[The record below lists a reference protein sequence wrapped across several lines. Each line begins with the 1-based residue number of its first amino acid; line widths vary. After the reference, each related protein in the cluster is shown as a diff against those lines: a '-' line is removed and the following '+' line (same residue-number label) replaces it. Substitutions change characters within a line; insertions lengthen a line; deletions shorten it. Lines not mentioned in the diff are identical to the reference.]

1 MESNMPTK
9 SKTKTDVK
17 VRSSIEV
24 MSSVASSIEFIK
36 SQIANDLMLAK
47 NSKLIDLDNDQLKKI
62 SSIIESSIT
71 KSFIKTSGQIESSL

>member
-1 MESNMPTK
+1 MAK
-9 SKTKTDVK
+9 KTKTPASVLSNA
-17 VRSSIEV
+17 RSNSEV
-24 MSSVASSIEFIK
+24 MRSVASSIEFIK

-62 SSIIESSIT
+62 SSIVESSIT

>member
-1 MESNMPTK
+1 MPTK

>member
-1 MESNMPTK
+1 MPTK

-47 NSKLIDLDNDQLKKI
+47 NSKLIDLDNDQLKKYLA
-62 SSIIESSIT
+62 S
-71 KSFIKTSGQIESSL
+71 

>member
-1 MESNMPTK
+1 MSK
-9 SKTKTDVK
+9 KTKTPASVLTNA
-17 VRSSIEV
+17 RSNSEV
-24 MSSVASSIEFIK
+24 MRSVASSIEFIK

-62 SSIIESSIT
+62 SSIVESSIT